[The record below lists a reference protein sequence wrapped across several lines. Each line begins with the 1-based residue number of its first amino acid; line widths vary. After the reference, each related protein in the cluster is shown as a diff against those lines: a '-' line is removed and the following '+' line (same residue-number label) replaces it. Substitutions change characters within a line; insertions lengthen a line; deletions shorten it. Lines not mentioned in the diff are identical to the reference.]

1 MSQIKKLAGQ
11 TAYYGIS
18 SILGRVLNFLLL
30 PIWTDRLIDAEYG
43 VVSYIYASVAL
54 CLIIYTYGME
64 TAFFRFTSKGEGK
77 DVFNSAATSILL
89 TSALISGFL
98 FIQSSGV
105 ASFLGKG
112 VLPEYVEYLAVILFI
127 DAVVAIPFAKL
138 RLEEKA
144 LKFAVIRTSVITVT
158 ILLNLLFL
166 VVFPDILDGKYLSG
180 LENAVSKIYDPKENI
195 SYIFISNLA
204 ANLLYIPLL
213 FRELFSIRLNINWP
227 LFKKMLVYALPIF
240 LMGLGGMFNEQGYS
254 LILKNIPID
263 PEIASSSE
271 AALGKFSSVF
281 KLSVIMMLGI
291 QAFRYAAEPFFF
303 SHADNRQAPE
313 LFAKVMHYFVSFN
326 VVILVGVAL
335 NIELISDIF
344 LRRPEYKEALY
355 VLPILL
361 LAKLFYGVY
370 VNLSVWFKIK
380 DKTIYGAYFA
390 IIGAIITLVG
400 NLFLI
405 PLIGYYG
412 SAITSLVCYAAMS
425 ILCWQQGRKYFK
437 VPYSFGPLFVYLIIA
452 LLLVYVSGLLSI
464 ENQWLRYGYNLL
476 LSGLFLLFMF
486 YKEGRHIN
494 YKTTRGND

>member
-64 TAFFRFTSKGEGK
+64 TAFFRFTSKEGGK
-77 DVFNSAATSILL
+77 DIFNSAATSILI
-89 TSALISGFL
+89 TSTLLSGFL
-98 FIQSSGV
+98 FVQSKGV

-112 VLPEYVEYLAVILFI
+112 VLPEYVQYLALILFI
-127 DAVVAIPFAKL
+127 DAIVAIPFAKL

-144 LKFAVIRTSVITVT
+144 LKFAVIRTSVITIT

-166 VVFPDILDGKYLSG
+166 VVFPDILKGNYLTG
-180 LENAVSKIYDPKENI
+180 LGDLVNKIYKPEQNI

-204 ANLLYIPLL
+204 ANTLYIPFLYQ
-213 FRELFSIRLNINWP
+213 ELFSIRLKVNWV

-240 LMGLGGMFNEQGYS
+240 LMGLGGMLNEQGYS

-263 PEIASSSE
+263 PKIASSSE

-303 SHADNRQAPE
+303 SHADNREAPE
-313 LFAKVMHYFVSFN
+313 LFSKVMHYFVSFN
-326 VVILVGVAL
+326 IVLLVGVAL
-335 NIELISDIF
+335 NVELISDIF

-361 LAKLFYGVY
+361 LAKLLYGVY

-380 DKTIYGAYFA
+380 DKTIFGTYFA
-390 IIGAIITLVG
+390 LIGAIITVAG
-400 NLFLI
+400 NLLLI
-405 PLIGYYG
+405 PILGYYG
-412 SAITSLVCYAAMS
+412 SAIASLVCYATMS
-425 ILCWQQGRKYFK
+425 ILCWQQGRRYFK
-437 VPYSFGPLFVYLIIA
+437 VPYKFAPLLVYLIIA
-452 LLLVYVSGLLSI
+452 LAIIYLSGLVTI
-464 ENQWLRYGYNLL
+464 ESRWLRYGYNLVLSL
-476 LSGLFLLFMF
+476 LFVLFMF
-486 YKEGRHIN
+486 KKEGRKIN
-494 YKTTRGND
+494 YKTNKVND